1 MPRSI
6 RHLLAATLA
15 VAAIS
20 VTVLPAFAAD
30 QPILSGTVLDAA
42 GEPFPVEN
50 GTLTMTAPDGG
61 GIYGAQVSVG
71 GDGSFE
77 VEVMPWGTDAIP
89 AEVTISITGV
99 VGDTQVTATGCT
111 DQFAPVAESTFQVAL
126 ESSAPEPVVLVAE
139 ERLIGTVCGE
149 GSSPG
154 PPFRRARSSRPRRP
168 RARRRPSW
176 SRSRRHRPWRSRWSN
191 QSRPPPTPACPCGSW
206 AWSPRGYVALIA
218 LGAWRVLPPLAGRSR
233 RAAEPAAQPAQPATK
248 LRRTV
253 RVALSAFGSSR
264 QIDCHVP
271 SASRPPTTGTVS
283 VGAASSGTRWSAPWP
298 GDPWRWR

>member
-6 RHLLAATLA
+6 RHLLAAALA

-20 VTVLPAFAAD
+20 ATVLPAFAAD
-30 QPILSGTVLDAA
+30 QPILTGTVLDAA
-42 GEPFPVEN
+42 GQPFPVEN

-77 VEVMPWGTDAIP
+77 VEVMPWGTDATP

-99 VGDTQVTATGCT
+99 VGDTEVNATGCT

-126 ESSAPEPVVLVAE
+126 ESNGESEPLVMVAE

-154 PPFRRARSSRPRRP
+154 ITLPPSEVQ
-168 RARRRPSW
+168 PSEAPE
-176 SRSRRHRPWRSRWSN
+176 SEAPAVVA
-191 QSRPPPTPACPCGSW
+191 PVTPAPTQAPAVVEPVAPAADSGAPMW
-206 AWSPRGYVALIA
+206 LVALLAAGAVALIA
-218 LGAWRVLPPLAGRSR
+218 LGAWRGLSRRSR
-233 RAAEPAAQPAQPATK
+233 A
-248 LRRTV
+248 
-253 RVALSAFGSSR
+253 
-264 QIDCHVP
+264 
-271 SASRPPTTGTVS
+271 
-283 VGAASSGTRWSAPWP
+283 
-298 GDPWRWR
+298 